1 MNKDFLNTITK
12 LLGELGLSAGIFNLV
27 DDDTITLETQDFIL
41 VRNNKVGD
49 YFLLAEIQISEL
61 NLVNRDL
68 QISLMSYLNHLTTDA
83 GVNDLRPLNGVP
95 FLALDNSFE
104 KNTTLL
110 LFTNKIGDITNL
122 LTQITEIE
130 ENEYFFKKQVLL
142 LPTKFLDNLGNKISS
157 STDFEITRYL
167 QDCMNDTKKFKQ
179 FMSKTNEDSDYAG
192 CAQFFEKLPFLHLN
206 VESSESNSLQNMIDN
221 EIAKNTI
228 KYSITINTDT
238 DEEEGNSKFTILD
251 KNLEEIYVV
260 AMKYASKME
269 ESDTDLDAEALL
281 TNLKGNGFNE

>member
-1 MNKDFLNTITK
+1 MNKDFVNTITK

-27 DDDTITLETQDFIL
+27 DDDTITLQSQDFIL

-68 QISLMSYLNHLTTDA
+68 QISLMSYLNHLITDS
-83 GVNDLRPLNGVP
+83 GVSDLQPLDGVP
-95 FLALDNSFE
+95 FLALDSNFE

-110 LFTNKIGDITNL
+110 LFTNKIADVTNL

-130 ENEYFFKKQVLL
+130 ENEYFFKKQVVL
-142 LPTKFLDNLGNKISS
+142 LPTKFLGDLGDKISS

-167 QDCMNDTKKFKQ
+167 QDCMNDTEKFKQ
-179 FMSKTNEDSDYAG
+179 FMIKTNEDTDYAG

-221 EIAKNTI
+221 EITTNKNN
-228 KYSITINTDT
+228 YSIKINA
-238 DEEEGNSKFTILD
+238 DEEEESSKLTILD
-251 KNLEEIYVV
+251 KNLEEIHVV

-269 ESDTDLDAEALL
+269 ESDADLDAEELL
-281 TNLKGNGFNE
+281 NNILGYGHYE

>member
-27 DDDTITLETQDFIL
+27 DDDTTALQSQDFIL

-61 NLVNRDL
+61 HLVNRDL
-68 QISLMSYLNHLTTDA
+68 QISLMSYLNYLITDA
-83 GVNDLRPLNGVP
+83 GVNDLQPLDGVP
-95 FLALDNSFE
+95 FLALDSNFE

-130 ENEYFFKKQVLL
+130 ENEYFFKKQVVL
-142 LPTKFLDNLGNKISS
+142 LPTKFLGNLGNKISN

-167 QDCMNDTKKFKQ
+167 QDCMNDTEKFKQ

-192 CAQFFEKLPFLHLN
+192 CAQFFEKLPFLHLKI
-206 VESSESNSLQNMIDN
+206 EKSESNSLQNMFDN
-221 EIAKNTI
+221 EIAKNTN
-228 KYSITINTDT
+228 KYSITINTG
-238 DEEEGNSKFTILD
+238 EEEEDSKLAILD
-251 KNLEEIYVV
+251 KNLEEINEV
-260 AMKYASKME
+260 ALNYASKME
-269 ESDTDLDAEALL
+269 ESDINLDAEELL
-281 TNLKGNGFNE
+281 NNILGNVLHE